1 MLKKIQKVEKALID
15 AGIDYDFSVS
25 YDSRALSETYVLKW
39 TLDGRR
45 VVFIEDTEG
54 FTSFKISNPSVSGV
68 IATIERKG
76 L

>member
-25 YDSRALSETYVLKW
+25 YDSRAELETYILEW
-39 TLDGRR
+39 SLDGRR
-45 VVFIEDTEG
+45 VIYIEDEEG
-54 FTSFKISNPSVSGV
+54 FTSFKIYNPSVSGV